1 MNRARITARRTALAL
16 ALAVVGASA
25 SAAELTVVN
34 FGGANG
40 ARGSQP
46 AVREGDRQKV
56 TAVEYNA
63 TASRRK

>member
-40 ARGSQP
+40 DA
-46 AVREGDRQKV
+46 
-56 TAVEYNA
+56 
-63 TASRRK
+63 